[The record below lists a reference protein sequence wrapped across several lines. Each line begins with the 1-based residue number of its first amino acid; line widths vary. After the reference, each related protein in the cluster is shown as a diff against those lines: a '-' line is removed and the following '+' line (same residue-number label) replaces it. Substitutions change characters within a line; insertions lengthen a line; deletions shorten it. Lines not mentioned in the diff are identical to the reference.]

1 MCIAISLV
9 AALKEIVENKM
20 KLYDIVKEFEDLDEG
35 GDVRKFLKELV
46 KHYKNYHKPA
56 QKHSDGDV
64 LVALGGKNKILPL
77 YRRGMDAKKAA
88 IYLARGGGRK
98 TKGIGMRAG
107 RL

>member
-20 KLYDIVKEFEDLDEG
+20 KLYDIVKEFENLDEG
-35 GDVRKFLKELV
+35 GDVRKFLRELV
-46 KHYKNYHKPA
+46 RHYKNYHKPA

-64 LVALGGKNKILPL
+64 LVALGGKNIILPL

>member
-9 AALKEIVENKM
+9 AALKDIVENKM
-20 KLYDIVKEFEDLDEG
+20 ILYDIVKEFENLDEG
-35 GDVRKFLKELV
+35 GDVRKFLRELV
-46 KHYKNYHKPA
+46 RHYKNYHKPA

>member
-1 MCIAISLV
+1 
-9 AALKEIVENKM
+9 M
-20 KLYDIVKEFEDLDEG
+20 KLYDIIKEVENLDEA
-35 GDVRKFLKELV
+35 GDVRRFLRELI
-46 KHYKNYHKPA
+46 KHYKMFHKPA
-56 QKHSDGDV
+56 KKFADDEI
-64 LVALGGKNKILPL
+64 LIALGGKNKILPL